1 MSDYV
6 CACVCVFIK
15 QSFGFLSTDKSV
27 INQSNQ
33 ESACDSNPSRLNF
46 NKHSCA
52 FPLTFTVSCYQSR
65 DERKGIRSVNLDL
78 DVLKKPH

>member
-1 MSDYV
+1 MLINQTENYESPECV
-6 CACVCVFIK
+6 CVCVCVCVFIK

-46 NKHSCA
+46 NKHSTYIYC
-52 FPLTFTVSCYQSR
+52 
-65 DERKGIRSVNLDL
+65 
-78 DVLKKPH
+78 VLLSE